1 LFCSAYVLPPRSPGG
16 KTMKLAHIT
25 DFTALTTLFVAGYL
39 WMVIA

>member
-1 LFCSAYVLPPRSPGG
+1 MFLLQAHQEEP
-16 KTMKLAHIT
+16 MKLAHIA